1 MSNQDLLQKVT
12 ELKELKV
19 MAEELADQIAA
30 IEGEI
35 KDEMTAQGTD
45 KLLIGVFKVTWTKY
59 TSTRLDSKAIKAE
72 LPDIWKRY
80 SVTTEARRFSVA

>member
-1 MSNQDLLQKVT
+1 MGQSELLQKVT

-45 KLLIGVFKVTWTKY
+45 KLLIGAFKVTWTKY
-59 TSTRLDSKAIKAE
+59 TSKRLDSKAIKAE
-72 LPDIWKRY
+72 LPDIYDRY
-80 SVTTEARRFSVA
+80 SVTTEARRFNVA

>member
-12 ELKELKV
+12 TLKELKV
-19 MAEELADQIAA
+19 MAEELADQISA

-45 KLLIGVFKVTWTKY
+45 KLLLGAFKVTWTKY
-59 TSTRLDSKAIKAE
+59 TSTRLDSKAIKAD

>member
-45 KLLIGVFKVTWTKY
+45 KLLIGAFKVTWTKY
-59 TSTRLDSKAIKAE
+59 TSKRLDSKAIKAE
-72 LPDIWKRY
+72 LPDIYERY
-80 SVTTEARRFSVA
+80 SVTTEARRFCVA

>member
-19 MAEELADQIAA
+19 MAEELADQITA
-30 IEGEI
+30 IEGVI
-35 KDEMTAQGTD
+35 KDEMTAQGVD
-45 KLLIGVFKVTWTKY
+45 KLLIGPFKVSWTKY
-59 TSTRLDSKAIKAE
+59 TSTRLDSKGLKAE
-72 LPDIWKRY
+72 LPDVWIRY